1 MNQEQSFSGIMP
13 TALRQVQRLFCT
25 SREDTAVETILKL
38 ALGPLAVWAG
48 LYSLLPWLLS

>member
-1 MNQEQSFSGIMP
+1 MP